1 VRSPPRRSDPAER
14 HAGPRVGGR
23 GLRLG
28 PAGHACDRAGYV
40 GRCAPPP
47 PSRAARSRMSSASGR
62 RRPNPVPRDEAIP
75 LGVGVNAAFR

>member
-1 VRSPPRRSDPAER
+1 MRTRPGGTPASESVGGGLRRS
-14 HAGPRVGGR
+14 
-23 GLRLG
+23 

-62 RRPNPVPRDEAIP
+62 RRPNPVPRD
-75 LGVGVNAAFR
+75 